1 MKMRIPTT
9 EEWDKFMDV
18 VCEDNSRSHWENILS
33 WVNDSDFEKKYL
45 SYRAFRGCPSA
56 RHWLWDT
63 ASRRCEYVGFRP
75 AFDILETDTLV
86 SGLRD
91 GDIVTI
97 GTLYMRGK
105 PVKVPQ
111 APTYD
116 GDISNYILGAKLE
129 MREALTDPA
138 YQVTAIR
145 VGNVLIADRCL
156 VRNIS
161 YNDIQAACTDD

>member
-63 ASRRCEYVGFRP
+63 VFAPPLIFWKLMRWF
-75 AFDILETDTLV
+75 LV
-86 SGLRD
+86 
-91 GDIVTI
+91 
-97 GTLYMRGK
+97 Y
-105 PVKVPQ
+105 
-111 APTYD
+111 
-116 GDISNYILGAKLE
+116 E
-129 MREALTDPA
+129 MVIP
-138 YQVTAIR
+138 
-145 VGNVLIADRCL
+145 
-156 VRNIS
+156 
-161 YNDIQAACTDD
+161 